1 MEVLVRAFRLRAC
14 TTAVLEGNHEDIFN
28 HYHYRIRLASSVLR
42 QRICAP
48 AHRPKRHL
56 DSSPCPERFCRPSRN
71 SNRHRDNQPARDGD
85 ITVSRSFKH
94 EGASDTFFYR
104 DITDSENN
112 ATIHTGKEL
121 KTKTRWDHD
130 VLKVTNTNTQS
141 GVVTL
146 ETYTLAADGTMLVS
160 VLRPEHKPISLL
172 FQRK

>member
-1 MEVLVRAFRLRAC
+1 MKISSTTTIIGPVLTLLFAATAFAHQH
-14 TTAVLEGNHEDIFN
+14 TALNGTWT
-28 HYHYRIRLASSVLR
+28 L
-42 QRICAP
+42 AP
-48 AHRPKRHL
+48 AQS
-56 DSSPCPERFCRPSRN
+56 DFAG
-71 SNRHRDNQPARDGD
+71 QPVIQTGTVTINERDGD
-85 ITVSRSFKH
+85 ITVSRSFKY

-130 VLKVTNTNTQS
+130 VLKVTNTQA
-141 GVVTL
+141 GEVTV

-160 VLRPEHKPISLL
+160 VIRPEHKAITLL